1 MINKWKSI
9 FEVEKKDNPTKLGL
23 GEKIAGGTAIGLGM
37 GSYGLGKSVFTHLK
51 RMQSDPA
58 YKEQFDAQ
66 LKPEI
71 DRTKETMIKRGVSA
85 AQAEQTT
92 NDAIEHATK
101 VTIPKIA
108 SGLEN
113 VGLGV
118 AGTVAAGLAAH
129 KLYKMYKNKK
139 K

>member
-37 GSYGLGKSVFTHLK
+37 GSYGLGKSVRTHLK

-71 DRTKETMIKRGVSA
+71 DRTREALINQGYSA
-85 AQAEQTT
+85 EKAASITRAAE
-92 NDAIEHATK
+92 EHATK
-101 VTIPKIA
+101 VNIPMIA
-108 SGLEN
+108 SGLEK
-113 VGLGV
+113 VGLRV
-118 AGTVAAGLAAH
+118 AGLTAAGLAAH

>member
-9 FEVEKKDNPTKLGL
+9 FEVEKKNNPTKLGL

-37 GSYGLGKSVFTHLK
+37 GSYGLGKSINTGLK
-51 RMQSDPA
+51 QIQSNPDL
-58 YKEQFDAQ
+58 KERFDAQ
-66 LKPEI
+66 MKYKVDQMREDLI
-71 DRTKETMIKRGVSA
+71 NQGYSA
-85 AQAEQTT
+85 EKAASITRAAE
-92 NDAIEHATK
+92 EHAEK
-101 VTIPKIA
+101 VVPKMA
-108 SGLEN
+108 SGMEN